1 MSALIV
7 FLPLQPA
14 SAAAEFDYAV
24 TTDGA
29 TVESHGSAQPALLPL
44 PGRAGAE
51 VVAVVPAAMLSW
63 HLTEL
68 PKGATAAS
76 PRLRA
81 VLEGLLEDRLLD
93 EPEALHFALPPQ
105 VRPATPLWV
114 AACDRAWL
122 RSALAVLE
130 AAQRPVTRIVPEFA
144 PEGDTVLYAMGDP
157 QHSLLVAAGRDGVM
171 TLPLSAQAMPL
182 LPELPESTRLVAEPA
197 VAALA
202 EQVLHSQPQLQ
213 QAPQRW
219 LQASQS
225 PWDLAQFEF
234 SSSGRTRALKK
245 LGTIWADLVAAPQWR
260 AARWGAALLVAVNVL
275 GLNAWA
281 LRERSVLAQ
290 KRDAIRQ
297 TLTQTFPQIKV
308 VMDAPVQMDKE
319 VAALRQATGAVTGR
333 DLEAMLGALAKALPA
348 PRTLGSVEFNA
359 GELRVK
365 GLAVAPEDAATLASG
380 LKGQGYTSTAQGD
393 MLVITQEAAP

>member
-24 TTDGA
+24 STDSV
-29 TVESHGSAQPALLPL
+29 TVDSHGSAQPALLPL

-51 VVAVVPAAMLSW
+51 VVAVVPSAMLSW
-63 HLTEL
+63 HRIEL

-81 VLEGLLEDRLLD
+81 VLEGLLEDQLLD
-93 EPEALHFALPPQ
+93 EPETLHFALPPQ
-105 VRPATPLWV
+105 VRPAVGLWV

-122 RSALAVLE
+122 RSALSVLE
-130 AAQRPVTRIVPEFA
+130 AAERRVSRIVPEFA

-157 QHSLLVAAGRDGVM
+157 QHPVLVAAGGNGVV
-171 TLPLSAQAMPL
+171 TLPLAAQALPL

-202 EQVLHSQPQLQ
+202 EQVLRQQPQLQ
-213 QAPQRW
+213 QASQRW

-245 LGTIWADLVAAPQWR
+245 LGTAGSDLISAPQWR
-260 AARWGAALLVAVNVL
+260 AARWGAVLLVAANVL

-290 KRDAIRQ
+290 KREAIHQ
-297 TLTQTFPQIKV
+297 TLTQTFPQVKV
-308 VMDAPVQMDKE
+308 VVDAPVQMDKE
-319 VAALRQATGAVTGR
+319 LAALRQATGAVTGR
-333 DLEAMLGALAKALPA
+333 DLEAMLGALTKSLPS
-348 PRTLGSVEFNA
+348 PRPLSGVEFNG

-365 GLAVAPEDAATLASG
+365 GLAVAPGEAETLASG
-380 LKGQGYTSTAQGD
+380 LKGQGYASTAQGD
-393 MLVITQEAAP
+393 ALVITQEATP